1 VIKYIYAGDS
11 DNGIGDGGG
20 GDNDGSDGSERVDD
34 GDDVGDKY
42 KYECDFINSSSSKR
56 DVSIIDSTVIPQI
69 QL

>member
-42 KYECDFINSSSSKR
+42 KYECDFIN
-56 DVSIIDSTVIPQI
+56 
-69 QL
+69 